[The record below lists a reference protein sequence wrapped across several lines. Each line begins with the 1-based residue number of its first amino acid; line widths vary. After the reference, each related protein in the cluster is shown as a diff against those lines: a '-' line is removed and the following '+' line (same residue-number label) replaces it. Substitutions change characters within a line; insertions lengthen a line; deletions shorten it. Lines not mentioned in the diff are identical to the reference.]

1 MRTSLCI
8 PEVVEDEEHD
18 GTTELDISSG
28 EEEGDHHDGQ
38 DGPTKEQEGEQEGEQ
53 EEEQEGELEEE
64 QEDSMR
70 GYWMEE
76 VQGESFWFFCV
87 FVVVCPI
94 YRPSD

>member
-28 EEEGDHHDGQ
+28 EEEGDHHHDGQ
-38 DGPTKEQEGEQEGEQ
+38 DGPTKEREGEREGEQ

-76 VQGESFWFFCV
+76 VQGESFLVFLCFC
-87 FVVVCPI
+87 CCLP
-94 YRPSD
+94 YL